1 MKKSQKSMAVAFAMI
16 LGCLPKNS
24 LAAPKNNSLANEDN
38 SLASG
43 KPESVGGRNRDLKK

>member
-1 MKKSQKSMAVAFAMI
+1 MKKSKKSIAVAFAMI

-24 LAAPKNNSLANEDN
+24 LAAPNEKNSSANEDN

-43 KPESVGGRNRDLKK
+43 KPESVGGGGKEI

>member
-1 MKKSQKSMAVAFAMI
+1 MKKSKKSMAVAFAMI

-43 KPESVGGRNRDLKK
+43 KPESVGGGGTEI